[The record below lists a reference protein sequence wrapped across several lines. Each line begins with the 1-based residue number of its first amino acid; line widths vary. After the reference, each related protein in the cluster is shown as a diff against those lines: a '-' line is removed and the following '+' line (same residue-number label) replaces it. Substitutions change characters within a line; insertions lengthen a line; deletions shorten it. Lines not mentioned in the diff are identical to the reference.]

1 MTRLTVVVI
10 SFIVIS
16 LMFVGLS
23 YAKIDPETCTG
34 MWLFDD
40 GKGDRAKD
48 SSGNGNDGTL
58 MNDPKWGS
66 GKFDEAVELD
76 GKDDYVEVP
85 GTFSLTSVSFSIT
98 AWINIM
104 AEKNDMGV
112 VNLCLGFTKE
122 VDQGVKH
129 ENRGDQNA
137 GTNTHLHCNIRG
149 MKPLFGFY
157 GNDLSGVTTL
167 SAGKWHF
174 ISWVYDEPKNVR
186 QIYVNGVVDSQ
197 DKPPSAYQADHPLW
211 IGRYYDLARVFS
223 GLIDEVAIFNVVLT
237 EDDIKTI
244 MTKGLEGISAVSS
257 AGKLATTWAE
267 IKCALE

>member
-1 MTRLTVVVI
+1 MTRLTIIGI
-10 SFIVIS
+10 SFIFCC

-23 YAKIDPETCTG
+23 YGKIDPETCTG

-40 GKGDRAKD
+40 GKGDTAKD
-48 SSGNGNDGTL
+48 SSGKGNDGTL
-58 MNDPKWGS
+58 MNDAKWGS
-66 GKFDEAVELD
+66 GKFGEAVELD
-76 GKDDYVEVP
+76 GKDDYVEVAS
-85 GTFSLTSVSFSIT
+85 TFSLADVSFSIT
-98 AWINIM
+98 AWVNIT

-112 VNLCLGFTKE
+112 VN
-122 VDQGVKH
+122 
-129 ENRGDQNA
+129 RGDQTA
-137 GTNTHLHCNIRG
+137 GTNVHLHCNIRG

-157 GNDLSGVTTL
+157 GNDLSGATTL
-167 SAGKWHF
+167 SAGKWSF

-186 QIYVNGVVDSQ
+186 QIYVNGVVDSE

-244 MTKGLEGISAVSS
+244 MTKGLEGISAVSQS
-257 AGKLATTWAE
+257 GKLSTTWGG
-267 IKCALE
+267 IKNHH

>member
-1 MTRLTVVVI
+1 M
-10 SFIVIS
+10 FAS
-16 LMFVGLS
+16 LS
-23 YAKIDPETCTG
+23 SAKIDAESIIG
-34 MWLFDD
+34 MWLFDE
-40 GKGDRAKD
+40 GKGDTAKD
-48 SSGNGNDGTL
+48 SSPNGNDGTL
-58 MNDPKWGS
+58 MNDAKWGS
-66 GKFDEAVELD
+66 GKFGEAVEFD

-85 GTFSLTSVSFSIT
+85 GTFSLTDVSFSIT

-112 VNLCLGFTKE
+112 VN
-122 VDQGVKH
+122 
-129 ENRGDQNA
+129 RGDQNA

-149 MKPLFGFY
+149 MRPLFGFY
-157 GNDLSGVTTL
+157 GNDLSGATTL

-186 QIYVNGVVDSQ
+186 QIYVNGVVDSE

-237 EDDIKTI
+237 EDDITTI
-244 MTKGLEGISAVSS
+244 MNKGLSSMLAVSQS
-257 AGKLATTWAE
+257 GKLTTTWGDL
-267 IKCALE
+267 KQQ